1 MFGGVV
7 DNDLAKPF
15 MIFGQIISWC
25 QECPSINLPFFQRA
39 RADAYLVEIAD
50 ANHAT
55 FTDLPL
61 LRDYILA
68 DGILS
73 PLDGKTSA
81 SIIKSYTLAFFD
93 TYVRRY
99 PRASILDE
107 VPSRFDEVKF
117 MVRTQR

>member
-1 MFGGVV
+1 VN
-7 DNDLAKPF
+7 NDITKPF

-39 RADAYLVEIAD
+39 RADAYLVEIAE

-61 LRDYILA
+61 LRDYIVA
-68 DGILS
+68 DGMLS
-73 PLDGKTSA
+73 PLEVKTSA
-81 SIIKSYTLAFFD
+81 LIIKSYSLAFFD
-93 TYVRRY
+93 TYVRGY

-117 MVRTQR
+117 MARAQR